1 MLDAFV
7 APPGPQTQK
16 VQWDKANWL
25 CWWFKKKMGGVE
37 RKKQVDNKKKGGG
50 GGQKHKLEVSKQ
62 SVFSKGKVHW
72 KHFQVQGSSELTCH
86 LWEPHNHNSRWGGHF
101 DSNSRWKSGLDT
113 VSRGSTHTE
122 DVRSELAGGKKTQFR
137 EKYSIQTNVLS
148 KLTRLR
154 I

>member
-37 RKKQVDNKKKGGG
+37 RKKQVDNKKKRGGEG
-50 GGQKHKLEVSKQ
+50 RNTNWRLANNL
-62 SVFSKGKVHW
+62 FSQKGKFTENIS
-72 KHFQVQGSSELTCH
+72 KFRDQDELTCH